1 MADKQKKSKFTLDQ
15 KFNRTFSIELKKRIV
30 NQITRKQLT
39 ITQACNLHNVSRQ
52 SVYNWIYAY
61 SSEHKCGSKMV
72 VQSESE
78 QNKTQKILERNAEL
92 ERIIGQKQLEIDYLS
107 KLIEL
112 CNKDLGID
120 IKKNFEAQRLNGSAK
135 TKGNTRTH

>member
-107 KLIEL
+107 NLIEL

-120 IKKNFEAQRLNGSAK
+120 IKKNFEAQRLNGSEK

>member
-15 KFNRTFSIELKKRIV
+15 KYNRTFSVELKKRIV
-30 NQITRKQLT
+30 NQISQKQMT
-39 ITQACNLHNVSRQ
+39 ITQACALHEVSRQ
-52 SVYNWIYAY
+52 SIYNWLYAY
-61 SSEHKCGSKMV
+61 SSEHKNGSKMV

-78 QNKTQKILERNAEL
+78 QKKTQKVLERNAEL

-112 CNKDLGID
+112 CNKELGID
-120 IKKNFEAQRLNGSAK
+120 VKKNFETRPLSGSEK
-135 TKGNTRTH
+135 IKKNIHIP